1 MVDAKQLKAVVKAMA
16 AGCDG
21 ETRRAAE
28 RQLETW
34 IQELLDVK
42 VRHSLSA
49 TTGLSDLSRCAQRAT
64 AAQR

>member
-34 IQELLDVK
+34 IQELLDAK
-42 VRHSLSA
+42 VRHSLTA
-49 TTGLSDLSRCAQRAT
+49 TNGLSDLNR
-64 AAQR
+64 